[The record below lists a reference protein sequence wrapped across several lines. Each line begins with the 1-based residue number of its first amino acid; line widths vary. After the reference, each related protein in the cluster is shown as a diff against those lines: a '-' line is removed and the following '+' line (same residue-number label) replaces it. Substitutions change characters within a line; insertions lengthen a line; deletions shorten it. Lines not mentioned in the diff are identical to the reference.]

1 MDTVPNKLPFSL
13 RAAVTIYQAHKGIT
27 PSEAQHPLVL
37 NLCTVQP
44 QTATKEDTGIGNHVW
59 NNNLDQ
65 DAQGF

>member
-1 MDTVPNKLPFSL
+1 MSCYN
-13 RAAVTIYQAHKGIT
+13 VTIHQAHKGIT
-27 PSEAQHPLVL
+27 PPPPLSEAQHPLVL

-59 NNNLDQ
+59 NDNLDQ